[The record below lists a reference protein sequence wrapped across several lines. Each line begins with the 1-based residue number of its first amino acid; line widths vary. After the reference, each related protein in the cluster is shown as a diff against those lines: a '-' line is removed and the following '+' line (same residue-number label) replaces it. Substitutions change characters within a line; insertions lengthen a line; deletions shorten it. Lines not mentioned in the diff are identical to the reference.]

1 MELFDYQVKP
11 YIIEHCIKRVKPNN
25 DDGNIDFNSNHL
37 LYGGKRLYVLLSLLF
52 SVMLM
57 YGYTP
62 VDLLQSSI
70 ISIPK
75 DLKKSLCNS
84 NNYRGIS
91 LFNAICKVY
100 DYAIIYLCSDFLNT
114 SDMQFGFK
122 PKYSAVLCRVIYK
135 ELIDNYNRN
144 GSNVYYVYWMH
155 QRHLIKST
163 MVNYLMYC

>member
-1 MELFDYQVKP
+1 
-11 YIIEHCIKRVKPNN
+11 
-25 DDGNIDFNSNHL
+25 
-37 LYGGKRLYVLLSLLF
+37 
-52 SVMLM
+52 M

-75 DLKKSLCNS
+75 DLKTSLCNS

-91 LFNAICKVY
+91 LFNAICKVC

-122 PKYSAVLCRVIYK
+122 PKDSAVLCSVIYK

-144 GSNVYYVYWMH
+144 GSNVYSCLLNASKAFDKIHHRKLFNV
-155 QRHLIKST
+155 LLKKSVLFCIIRILLDAYT
-163 MVNYLMYC
+163 RQSRVFGILAHRIILQFLMVLNKGVFYPQYCLVFI